1 MTAGQNFVIYNNSG
15 STQTVTATG
24 VTLRFAGTSIT
35 GNRTIPQRGIA
46 TVLCVA
52 SNEYVISGPGIS

>member
-15 STQTVTATG
+15 STQTVTETG
-24 VTLRFAGTSIT
+24 VTLRLVATSST
-35 GNRTIPQRGIA
+35 GNRVIPSRGLA